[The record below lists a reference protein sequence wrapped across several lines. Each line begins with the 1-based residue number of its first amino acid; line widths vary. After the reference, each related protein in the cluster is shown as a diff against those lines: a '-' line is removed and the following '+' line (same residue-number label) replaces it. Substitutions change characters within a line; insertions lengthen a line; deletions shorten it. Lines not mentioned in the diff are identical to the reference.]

1 MNEKDLRVV
10 KTKQSIYNA
19 LIECIDKY
27 PIKKITVEKITEHA
41 QINRSTFYKY
51 YVDKFDLIDCYLK
64 EVLDNFTK
72 NVNSNFIKASN
83 NDIYDSVYNDYFKH
97 ILKFFKD
104 NCETYKALWNATVE
118 RNIYTEMLNILQ
130 QDILN
135 IIYTDK
141 TFNESKNNY
150 ATLYSYLFSSNC
162 MTTIRW
168 WLETCPEM
176 SIDDVGLLMK
186 SNMENGFFQ
195 TYRLIIE
202 NNLLNE

>member
-51 YVDKFDLIDCYLK
+51 YVDKFDLIDCYIK
-64 EVLDNFTK
+64 EVLDNFIK
-72 NVNSNFIKASN
+72 NVNSDFIRASN
-83 NDIYDSVYNDYFKH
+83 KEIYNSVYHDYFKH

-104 NCETYKALWNATVE
+104 NCETYKILWNAKLE
-118 RNIYTEMLNILQ
+118 RNIYTDMLNTLQ

-135 IIYTDK
+135 IIHTDK
-141 TFNESKNNY
+141 AFNESKNSY
-150 ATLYSYLFSSNC
+150 ATLYSYLFASNC

-168 WLETCPEM
+168 WLESCPEM
-176 SIDDVGLLMK
+176 SISDVGLLVK
-186 SNMENGFFQ
+186 NNMEIGFFQ
-195 TYRLIIE
+195 TYRSIIDGK
-202 NNLLNE
+202 LLD